1 MTGVLPLLVVLFVLV
16 PIVELAVIIQV
27 GQAIGVVETLLL
39 MVVVSVA
46 GAWLVKREGIG
57 VWRRAQ
63 RQMDAGVMPG
73 RELVDGVL
81 IMVAGALLLLPGFV
95 SDCLGILLLLPPVRA
110 VVRGR
115 HTGMPQTRGQVEVEH
130 PEIAVGHKKHY
141 TVWEYTSQRYLY
153 ARSFAGA
160 RVRDR
165 SLPARALYAAAAAV
179 LLPPVLLARIV
190 GRVWSRPPYRPMLL
204 RSLPLL
210 PVFVAA
216 WAAGEV
222 VGASFGPGDALS
234 RVC

>member
-1 MTGVLPLLVVLFVLV
+1 MTGVLPLLVVLFVFV

-39 MVVVSVA
+39 MVLVSVV

-110 VVRGR
+110 VVRGLVIR
-115 HTGMPQTRGQVEVEH
+115 RLRTRVVAQR
-130 PEIAVGHKKHY
+130 
-141 TVWEYTSQRYLY
+141 TS
-153 ARSFAGA
+153 F
-160 RVRDR
+160 
-165 SLPARALYAAAAAV
+165 P
-179 LLPPVLLARIV
+179 
-190 GRVWSRPPYRPMLL
+190 
-204 RSLPLL
+204 
-210 PVFVAA
+210 
-216 WAAGEV
+216 
-222 VGASFGPGDALS
+222 
-234 RVC
+234 